1 MALTREQFIQAVM
14 EYSRAMFRAAGPSW
28 TAMPTRRTRWTRR
41 CGGGVLWRMVYPSK
55 PGRNGRGGA
64 LAVQLMQRAAGD
76 VPPPLFFRPPLAIR
90 AFFLYNITD

>member
-14 EYSRAMFRAAGPSW
+14 EYSRAMFRAARAVLDSD
-28 TAMPTRRTRWTRR
+28 ADAEDAVDIDAVA
-41 CGGGVLWRMVYPSK
+41 GVSFGA
-55 PGRNGRGGA
+55 GRNGRGGA